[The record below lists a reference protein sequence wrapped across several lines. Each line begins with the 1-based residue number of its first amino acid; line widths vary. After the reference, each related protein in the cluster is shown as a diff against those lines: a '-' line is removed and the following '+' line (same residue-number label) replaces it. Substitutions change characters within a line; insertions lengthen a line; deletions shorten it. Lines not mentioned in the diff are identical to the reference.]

1 MPKRKPGPPPKAPG
15 DRYRTP
21 VRQLGRVPDAEW
33 ERLKDAAAASGKT
46 FTDWAVGHLLKLAE
60 LRSERK

>member
-21 VRQLGRVPDAEW
+21 VRQLGRVPDDVW
-33 ERLKDAAAASGKT
+33 ERLKAAAAASGQT
-46 FTDWAVGHLLKLAE
+46 FTDWAVGHLCKIAE
-60 LRSERK
+60 RESERK